1 MDKELKA
8 YDTVLFEE
16 VEPQVGLLTLNRPE
30 KLNAMNMKMVEELDE
45 LLAILSK
52 DDSIRV
58 VILTGQGRGF
68 CAGAD
73 LTEASK
79 FKDSEALSN
88 PESFL
93 RLVQERYADLIL
105 ALRGIPQ
112 PVIAAVNGPAA
123 GGGMALALGADI
135 RLASPEAYFVASFIN
150 IGLSGGEMGSSYLLP
165 RLIGLSRAAEI
176 LLTGRKV
183 LAHEAERI
191 GLINKVVDH
200 EQLIKEALVYARMM
214 IRKSVGGL
222 KLTKR
227 VLDRNLET
235 ASLASA
241 LDLENRNQTLMI
253 FSGPFSGLVKS
264 FKGGGDSEGSRS

>member
-1 MDKELKA
+1 MELKT
-8 YDTVLFEE
+8 YESFLFEE
-16 VEPQVGLLTLNRPE
+16 IEPQVGLLTLNRPE
-30 KLNAMNMKMVEELDE
+30 KLNAMNMKMVEELHD

-58 VILTGQGRGF
+58 LILTGQGRGF
-68 CAGAD
+68 CSGAD
-73 LTEASK
+73 LTEAGQN
-79 FKDSEALSN
+79 KDREALSN

-165 RLIGLSRAAEI
+165 RLIGLSRAAEV

-183 LAHEAERI
+183 LAHEAERM
-191 GLINKVVDH
+191 GLVSKVVDD
-200 EQLIKEALVYARMM
+200 EKLIKEALVFARMM
-214 IRKSVGGL
+214 IGKSVGGL
-222 KLTKR
+222 KLTKK
-227 VLDRNLET
+227 VLDQNIEIDSLKAALE
-235 ASLASA
+235 
-241 LDLENRNQTLMI
+241 LENRNQVLMI
-253 FSGPFSGLVKS
+253 FSGPFSSLVKS
-264 FKGGGDSEGSRS
+264 FKGGGDSGASRS

>member
-8 YDTVLFEE
+8 YNTLLFEE
-16 VEPQVGLLTLNRPE
+16 IEPQVGFLTLNRPE
-30 KLNAMNMKMVEELDE
+30 KLNALNMNMVEELHE

-73 LTEASK
+73 LIEASQ
-79 FKDSEALSN
+79 FQDSEALSN

-191 GLINKVVDH
+191 GLINKVVDR

-214 IRKSVGGL
+214 ITKSVGGL

-235 ASLASA
+235 ASLATA

-264 FKGGGDSEGSRS
+264 

>member
-1 MDKELKA
+1 MELKA
-8 YDTVLFEE
+8 YNTFLFEE
-16 VEPQVGLLTLNRPE
+16 IEPQVGLITLNRPE
-30 KLNAMNMKMVEELDE
+30 KLNAMNREMVEELDE
-45 LLAILSK
+45 LFTMLAK
-52 DDSIRV
+52 DDSLRV

-68 CAGAD
+68 CSGAD
-73 LTEASK
+73 L
-79 FKDSEALSN
+79 SEAGSNSAAVSN

-93 RLVQERYADLIL
+93 RLVQERYAGLISG
-105 ALRGIPQ
+105 LRNIPQ

-183 LAHEAERI
+183 LAHEAERM
-191 GLINKVVDH
+191 GLVSKVVDH
-200 EQLIKEALVYARMM
+200 EKLVQEALIYARMM
-214 IRKSVGGL
+214 INKSVGGL
-222 KLTKR
+222 KLTKK
-227 VLDRNLET
+227 VLDHNLET

-241 LDLENRNQTLMI
+241 LEVENRNQVLMI
-253 FSGPFSGLVKS
+253 FSGAFHDRIESFSK
-264 FKGGGDSEGSRS
+264 K

>member
-1 MDKELKA
+1 MELKA
-8 YDTVLFEE
+8 YNTFLFEE
-16 VEPQVGLLTLNRPE
+16 IEPQVGLITLNRPE
-30 KLNAMNMKMVEELDE
+30 KLNAMNREMVEELDGFFT
-45 LLAILSK
+45 ILSK

-73 LTEASK
+73 LTEAGR
-79 FKDSEALSN
+79 FADSEALSN

-93 RLVQERYADLIL
+93 RLVQERYSGLIL
-105 ALRGIPQ
+105 GLRRIPQ

-135 RLASPEAYFVASFIN
+135 RLASPEAYFIASFIN

-176 LLTGRKV
+176 LLTGRKI
-183 LAHEAERI
+183 LSHEAERM

-200 EQLIKEALVYARMM
+200 EKLIAEALIYARMM
-214 IRKSVGGL
+214 LTKSVGGL

-227 VLDRNLET
+227 VLDQNTEA
-235 ASLASA
+235 ASLSTA
-241 LDLENRNQTLMI
+241 LDLENRNQTIMI
-253 FSGPFSGLVKS
+253 FSGPFHDFIAS
-264 FKGGGDSEGSRS
+264 FSKKD

>member
-1 MDKELKA
+1 VDKELKA

-30 KLNAMNMKMVEELDE
+30 KLNALNMNMVEELHE

-79 FKDSEALSN
+79 FKDNEALSN

-135 RLASPEAYFVASFIN
+135 RLASAEAYFVASFIN

-165 RLIGLSRAAEI
+165 RLIGLARAAEI

-183 LAHEAERI
+183 PAHEAERI
-191 GLINKVVDH
+191 GLINKVVDQ

-214 IRKSVGGL
+214 ITKSVGGL

-227 VLDRNLET
+227 VLDRNLEA

-253 FSGPFSGLVKS
+253 FSGPFSGLVQS
-264 FKGGGDSEGSRS
+264 FKGGGDTGGNRS